1 MKYLIVQAYHIRA
14 AVLALLV
21 VSSLSFQTSTP
32 DRLSV
37 KNLGISKKDDIE
49 IFFNLNKG
57 DLVIFTFKS
66 SGGQVIS
73 DKTMTYSMDRIPVTL
88 DNSLIREKQVTEIP
102 KSLKMPADGQYL
114 LTIRTNQKGVQF
126 IDLHVD
132 KLNGPWNSNASL
144 VKVHSTILDK
154 PGKNQKKLSISYP
167 LSDKSSINIAGS
179 GKSADFITLEENSF
193 RIKTTLDK
201 GITIQEKSQP
211 EILIYLDEESLKKKN
226 LLQAVEALFSKGK
239 NPNLKNL
246 AEINIGIAQKS
257 ASKTGESDLVFNNP
271 SASARTERPDESQ
284 VVPEKGNINMPTNIS
299 PQDTAHI
306 YDTPD
311 KVTINSNFQRIDSSM
326 YLSPV
331 FDYSTNQ
338 KRKCKSISEMIGVG
352 EDDMLGF
359 WVGISGR
366 QVMEYN
372 RRCDVYKGKMI
383 GYWSPLMQY
392 ANFLYVKK
400 MMSMALNTE
409 TTHLPLDIF
418 KTILDDIEV
427 VIVDEHNKEL
437 FEKEGDYKAYI
448 DSPYNGLYKTSGQMF
463 GYIRIP
469 EDRTQLYLCSCNK
482 NKYNGVRL
490 YTIYETFSKSE
501 LQ

>member
-1 MKYLIVQAYHIRA
+1 MKRHLIQPYSIRLV
-14 AVLALLV
+14 VLTLLV
-21 VSSLSFQTSTP
+21 FSSLSFQTVTP
-32 DRLSV
+32 DRVSV
-37 KNLGISKKDDIE
+37 KNLGISNKDNIE
-49 IFFNLNKG
+49 IFFNLKKG
-57 DLVIFTFKS
+57 DNIVFSFKS
-66 SGGQVIS
+66 SGAQPIS
-73 DKTMTYSMDRIPVTL
+73 DNSMTYSLDKIPITL
-88 DNSLIREKQVTEIP
+88 DNSLIRERQMNEMPKTLKIP
-102 KSLKMPADGQYL
+102 VDGQYL
-114 LTIRTNQKGVQF
+114 LTVRTNQKNVQF
-126 IDLHVD
+126 VDLQID
-132 KLNGPWNSNASL
+132 KLNGPWNSNGSL
-144 VKVHSTILDK
+144 VNVHSTILDK
-154 PGKNQKKLSISYP
+154 PGRNQKKLCISYP
-167 LSDKSSINIAGS
+167 LNDKSSINLMGS
-179 GKSADFITLEENSF
+179 GKSADLITLEENSF

-211 EILIYLDEESLKKKN
+211 EIFIYIDEDNLKKKS

-257 ASKTGESDLVFNNP
+257 ASKSGESDLVFNNP
-271 SASARTERPDESQ
+271 SASTKEERTDGSQ
-284 VVPEKGNINMPTNIS
+284 AVSEKRNVNMLTNIS

-326 YLSPV
+326 YLSPI

-359 WVGISGR
+359 WVGISTR
-366 QVMEYN
+366 QIIEYN
-372 RRCDVYKGKMI
+372 RQRDVYKGKMI

-392 ANFLYVKK
+392 ADVLYIKK
-400 MMSMALNTE
+400 MMPTALNTE
-409 TTHLPLDIF
+409 TRHLPLYAF
-418 KTILDDIEV
+418 TTMLDDIEI
-427 VIVDEHNKEL
+427 VIVDELNKEL
-437 FEKEGDYKAYI
+437 FEKESDYKAFI

-463 GYIRIP
+463 GFIKLP

-501 LQ
+501 IQ